1 MAIVFISYADCS
13 RRKQV
18 KQKALK
24 GQQKTEGKSLQ
35 HIILTC
41 LMILYLIASGAEGI
55 IDLTGEAP
63 EVEIKYW
70 VKELLLYESD
80 YQVLNDG
87 SELNDNI
94 IVAGQSLL
102 AKQFPHI
109 NGFQDT
115 ILSNG
120 LKFQPVQKDG
130 VQILHTGKQ
139 LW

>member
-1 MAIVFISYADCS
+1 MI
-13 RRKQV
+13 
-18 KQKALK
+18 
-24 GQQKTEGKSLQ
+24 
-35 HIILTC
+35 
-41 LMILYLIASGAEGI
+41 ILYLAASGTEGV

-70 VKELLLYESD
+70 IKELLLYESD
-80 YQVLNDG
+80 YQVLHDG

-130 VQILHTGKQ
+130 VQILHTAKH
-139 LW
+139 

>member
-1 MAIVFISYADCS
+1 
-13 RRKQV
+13 
-18 KQKALK
+18 
-24 GQQKTEGKSLQ
+24 
-35 HIILTC
+35 
-41 LMILYLIASGAEGI
+41 MILYLIASGAEGI

-70 VKELLLYESD
+70 VKKLLLYESD

-87 SELNDNI
+87 SDNI

-109 NGFQDT
+109 NGLQDT

-130 VQILHTGKQ
+130 IQILHTGKQ

>member
-1 MAIVFISYADCS
+1 M
-13 RRKQV
+13 
-18 KQKALK
+18 
-24 GQQKTEGKSLQ
+24 
-35 HIILTC
+35 
-41 LMILYLIASGAEGI
+41 
-55 IDLTGEAP
+55 
-63 EVEIKYW
+63 KYW

-115 ILSNG
+115 ILING
-120 LKFQPVQKDG
+120 LKFHPVQKDG

-139 LW
+139 LGSILRTKVVLHERACTPHPPPPPPKKKKI

>member
-1 MAIVFISYADCS
+1 M
-13 RRKQV
+13 
-18 KQKALK
+18 
-24 GQQKTEGKSLQ
+24 
-35 HIILTC
+35 
-41 LMILYLIASGAEGI
+41 
-55 IDLTGEAP
+55 
-63 EVEIKYW
+63 KYW

-109 NGFQDT
+109 NGFQDM
-115 ILSNG
+115 ILING
-120 LKFQPVQKDG
+120 LKFHPVQKDG

-139 LW
+139 LGSILGTKVYFMKGHAPCTPPPPPPPQKKRKFKNN